1 MVWNDNPLLTSRKK
15 EIVEDSI
22 IFWTSSGSGDCKIK
36 KKIIE
41 EQIHHSYKNSDS
53 SFFEGILLDWGGE

>member
-1 MVWNDNPLLTSRKK
+1 LVWHDDPLLTSWKE

-41 EQIHHSYKNSDS
+41 EQIHHNYKKSDS
-53 SFFEGILLDWGGE
+53 SFFE